1 MATSVA
7 KLLEEEVNCPLCMDI
22 FTDPKKLPCDHSFC
36 LKCLQKLV
44 LRSLD
49 GNLTCPV
56 CRSTTP
62 LEVSDASQF
71 PTAHHV
77 NRLKDIY
84 HKKLQEDQPKQ
95 EAPPPAAEDPPSQLP
110 TCQLHASQ
118 PLALYCETCRKKV
131 CRDCALTLCVPHK
144 HTSDYL
150 EDMEKKHN
158 SRANDVLQQN
168 RSLREDLLA
177 ADSAWT
183 EEHLRLKK
191 LKDDE
196 EKDVNQAFEDFVKT
210 LMAEKARF
218 LQKIEEKYSR
228 PTSQAASKSKA
239 LAVHLEEL
247 ASAEESL
254 KGEKDLV
261 TKVGKIAYQ
270 KKRLQDIRKELAKL
284 NLQQI
289 PMTEMG
295 TKFIFAPEHFS
306 ISPYLLYEGNG
317 FRYPLHQY
325 EMLSALKLDV
335 PFRIDF
341 HFVSSVDVSK
351 IKSKFICIHDSTTIS
366 PTITKLSE
374 HQVQI
379 SFTPKSRG
387 RHELHIQ
394 LSGNTFIC
402 GSPIS
407 AFVYMEPQL
416 ISALNKKPKALSAVR
431 PSGIKCY
438 GKTIYVNSIGTK
450 VMIAES
456 VKGNLTFIGS
466 VPLRGISEMSV
477 VDNVIFFSNTN
488 KNTLVKSSMDG
499 HILASIGG
507 TGTKPGFF
515 NVPGG
520 VGISK
525 RHEVYVC
532 DTNNHRVQVFD
543 KGLNLLRTFGEK
555 GYGPGQFFKPFDL
568 VFDEDEN
575 MYVVEKENRRV
586 QVFTPQETHAC
597 FIGASS
603 ATHSLLHPVSAAI
616 FNRNI
621 YITDNGSR
629 CILVF
634 SLTGEFVTKIGQ
646 KDNLHPECIDID
658 QDGFIYISNN
668 RSTVLRY

>member
-1 MATSVA
+1 MATPVA
-7 KLLEEEVNCPLCMDI
+7 KLLEEKVKCPLCMDI
-22 FTDPKKLPCDHSFC
+22 FADPKKLPCDHSFC

-49 GNLTCPV
+49 GNLTCLV
-56 CRSTTP
+56 CNSTTP

-71 PTAHHV
+71 PTAHQV

-84 HKKLQEDQPKQ
+84 HKKLQEDQPKE
-95 EAPPPAAEDPPSQLP
+95 EAPPPAADDPPTLLP
-110 TCQLHASQ
+110 ICQLHASQ
-118 PLALYCETCRKKV
+118 PLAIYCETCRKKV
-131 CRDCALTLCVPHK
+131 CQDCALTLCVPHK
-144 HTSDYL
+144 HTSDYS

-158 SRANDVLQQN
+158 SRANGVQQQN
-168 RSLREDLLA
+168 RNLCQDLLA
-177 ADSAWT
+177 ADSACT
-183 EEHLRLKK
+183 EEQLRLKK
-191 LKDDE
+191 LKDEE
-196 EKDVNQAFEDFVKT
+196 EKAFEDFVKT

-261 TKVGKIAYQ
+261 TMVSKITSR
-270 KKRLQDIRKELAKL
+270 KKRLQDIRKEFAKL

-289 PMTEMG
+289 PTIETG
-295 TKFIFAPEHFS
+295 TKLISAPEQFS
-306 ISPYLLYEGNG
+306 ISPCLVYEGNG
-317 FRYPLHQY
+317 FRCLLHQY

-335 PFRIDF
+335 PFHIDF
-341 HFVSSVDVSK
+341 HLMPSVDMSN
-351 IKSKFICIHDSTTIS
+351 IKSTFICIHDSTTIS
-366 PTITKLSE
+366 PTITKLSQ

-379 SFTPKSRG
+379 LFTPKSRG
-387 RHELHIQ
+387 RHELQIQ
-394 LSGNTFIC
+394 LSIDTFIC
-402 GSPIS
+402 VSQIS

-416 ISALNKKPKALSAVR
+416 ISALIKKPKALSVVKA
-431 PSGIKCY
+431 SGIKCY
-438 GKTIYVNSIGTK
+438 GKTIYVNSIRTK

-466 VPLRGISEMSV
+466 IPLQGICDMSV
-477 VDNVIFFSNTN
+477 VDNIIFFSNMHE
-488 KNTLVKSSMDG
+488 NTLVKSSMDG
-499 HILASIGG
+499 HILASVGG
-507 TGTKPGFF
+507 RGTEPGFF
-515 NVPGG
+515 NWPNG
-520 VGISK
+520 VRISK
-525 RHEVYVC
+525 HHEVYVC

-543 KGLNLLRTFGEK
+543 IGMSLLRTFGEK
-555 GYGPGQFFKPFDL
+555 GYGPGQFSKPYDL

-575 MYVVEKENRRV
+575 IYVVENENQRV
-586 QVFTPQETHAC
+586 QVFTPQETHAR

-603 ATHSLLHPVSAAI
+603 TTNILLYPVSAAI

-621 YITDNGSR
+621 YITVKGSF
-629 CILVF
+629 CIQVF
-634 SLTGEFVTKIGQ
+634 SLTGRFVTTIGQ

-668 RSTVLRY
+668 RKAILRY